1 MQNTTHYNLTKAEGT
16 DTVNLLTQCYPNFDT
31 IDAAMFANKQGSIG
45 TATEVTTGTVHAITR
60 NNADSDVF
68 RFTATSAWTAGDT
81 MTLDGVGVTV
91 HLADG
96 TTPATGAYIIGAE
109 VLGVVNGSLV
119 TLFLSSAIQSYV
131 SSFNSR
137 TGAVSPTASD
147 YDASMIDYDNTVSG
161 LNATDVQGAID
172 EIAAG
177 TSEHGLYEV
186 WKNNAPTQSIAQG
199 DIASVISDKTF
210 DMFFVEYEIDTS
222 HTGFMEIGSC
232 ENGSQADLRYMIVT
246 SAGIII
252 QYRRFVSISQVGNTI
267 TIRSDDGGTSQTLNT
282 YGTAPTSAVANN
294 ACIPIRVLGV
304 VHNS

>member
-60 NNADSDVF
+60 NNSDSDVF
-68 RFTATSAWTAGDT
+68 RFTATSAWSAGDT

-131 SSFNSR
+131 SSFNTR
-137 TGAVSPTASD
+137 TGAVSPASSD
-147 YDASMIDYDNTVSG
+147 YDASMIDYDNTISG
-161 LNATDVQGAID
+161 LNATDVQGAVD
-172 EIAAG
+172 EIETQIQNIQPQSDIITFEYPINLNVNTAWG
-177 TSEHGLYEV
+177 SLYNSPTVTIDISSLGLTQTPTV
-186 WKNNAPTQSIAQG
+186 CGDVNASGSA
-199 DIASVISDKTF
+199 
-210 DMFFVEYEIDTS
+210 
-222 HTGFMEIGSC
+222 TGFLLISSIT
-232 ENGSQADLRYMIVT
+232 NTSIQVSVVRAT
-246 SAGIII
+246 SAT
-252 QYRRFVSISQVGNTI
+252 VSGKIALFIKSN
-267 TIRSDDGGTSQTLNT
+267 D
-282 YGTAPTSAVANN
+282 
-294 ACIPIRVLGV
+294 
-304 VHNS
+304 

>member
-31 IDAAMFANKQGSIG
+31 IDAAMYANKQGSVG

-81 MTLDGVGVTV
+81 MSLDGVGVNV

-137 TGAVSPTASD
+137 TGTVSPQASD

-161 LNATDVQGAID
+161 LNATDVQSAID
-172 EIAAG
+172 EIASGSGGVTYIEAWVNPDPASDFAAG
-177 TSEHGLYEV
+177 NIVIDSNDYDYLV
-186 WKNNAPTQSIAQG
+186 W
-199 DIASVISDKTF
+199 DVI
-210 DMFFVEYEIDTS
+210 Y
-222 HTGFMEIGSC
+222 TGS
-232 ENGSQADLRYMIVT
+232 YH
-246 SAGIII
+246 
-252 QYRRFVSISQVGNTI
+252 ISQMIPKGSGTIFNISAVSSGTYISAIQRNVVRTNDTTFSVGVCYEQNT
-267 TIRSDDGGTSQTLNT
+267 
-282 YGTAPTSAVANN
+282 GTARTTNN
-294 ACIPIRVLGV
+294 SLMKPNKIYRVKL
-304 VHNS
+304 

>member
-1 MQNTTHYNLTKAEGT
+1 MQTTTNYNLTKAEGT

-31 IDAAMFANKQGSIG
+31 IDAAMFANKQASVG

-119 TLFLSSAIQSYV
+119 TLFLSSAIQTYV
-131 SSFNSR
+131 SNFNSR
-137 TGAVSPTASD
+137 SGVVSPTASD
-147 YDASMIDYDNTVSG
+147 YDAGMIDYDNAISG

-172 EIAAG
+172 EVAANIPGGWSLFDTETGSTPIIIPNSAKEVIVNVTFGSIAFVNHFIPDLPSQALRNGYYASPTNYANATYTRVNNTRTLTLSGASFAG
-177 TSEHGLYEV
+177 TDY
-186 WKNNAPTQSIAQG
+186 
-199 DIASVISDKTF
+199 
-210 DMFFVEYEIDTS
+210 
-222 HTGFMEIGSC
+222 
-232 ENGSQADLRYMIVT
+232 
-246 SAGIII
+246 
-252 QYRRFVSISQVGNTI
+252 
-267 TIRSDDGGTSQTLNT
+267 
-282 YGTAPTSAVANN
+282 TATATVAVY
-294 ACIPIRVLGV
+294 VK
-304 VHNS
+304 

>member
-96 TTPATGAYIIGAE
+96 TTPATGAYVIGAE

-119 TLFLSSAIQSYV
+119 TLFLSSAIQTYV
-131 SSFNSR
+131 SSFNNRS
-137 TGAVSPTASD
+137 GAVSPTASD
-147 YDASMIDYDNTVSG
+147 YDASMIDYDNTISG

-172 EIAAG
+172 EVVANMPSGGSVDYSTTEHAIG
-177 TSEHGLYEV
+177 TWVDGSILYE
-186 WKNNAPTQSIAQG
+186 KTIFCGALPNNTATTTPHN
-199 DIASVISDKTF
+199 ISNLGRI
-210 DMFFVEYEIDTS
+210 IDFRANAVNTNTMSAKILPFYTS
-222 HTGFMEIGSC
+222 SYACVAFCEIGATNISLYAS
-232 ENGSQADLRYMIVT
+232 GDR
-246 SAGIII
+246 SA
-252 QYRRFVSISQVGNTI
+252 YNSTYV
-267 TIRSDDGGTSQTLNT
+267 TIRYTKT
-282 YGTAPTSAVANN
+282 V
-294 ACIPIRVLGV
+294 
-304 VHNS
+304 

>member
-1 MQNTTHYNLTKAEGT
+1 MQSTTHYSLMKAEGT

-60 NNADSDVF
+60 NNADSDIF

-119 TLFLSSAIQSYV
+119 TLYLSSTISSYV
-131 SSFNSR
+131 ESFNSR
-137 TGAVSPTASD
+137 SGAVSPTASD

-172 EIAAG
+172 EIAGSVKMSVLWTNADPTVAFTPQNVVLSSDDYDLLMWLFFESTSAANGKSVTFSKGSGVIMDEADAG
-177 TSEHGLYEV
+177 HNYIRVATRNS
-186 WKNNAPTQSIAQG
+186 
-199 DIASVISDKTF
+199 
-210 DMFFVEYEIDTS
+210 DTS
-222 HTGFMEIGSC
+222 YAVSDGYKDNSTDNTLLIP
-232 ENGSQADLRYMIVT
+232 YKVY
-246 SAGIII
+246 GIK
-252 QYRRFVSISQVGNTI
+252 F
-267 TIRSDDGGTSQTLNT
+267 
-282 YGTAPTSAVANN
+282 
-294 ACIPIRVLGV
+294 
-304 VHNS
+304 

>member
-1 MQNTTHYNLTKAEGT
+1 MQNTTHYNLMKAEGT

-60 NNADSDVF
+60 NNADSDIF

-137 TGAVSPTASD
+137 TGAVTPASSD

-161 LNATDVQGAID
+161 LNSTDVQGAID
-172 EIAAG
+172 ELSGNIYSIWTNTDSTQAFPAQNVNFSDG
-177 TSEHGLYEV
+177 DFRFYIMDFKYN
-186 WKNNAPTQSIAQG
+186 KNGNNHICSVFRKGNDTIVNTFVQAS
-199 DIASVISDKTF
+199 ASVAAVPQRIIS
-210 DMFFVEYEIDTS
+210 YINDT
-222 HTGFMEIGSC
+222 TINIGDCSLM
-232 ENGSQADLRYMIVT
+232 AIT
-246 SAGIII
+246 SGNVSSSINNDIII
-252 QYRRFVSISQVGNTI
+252 PVEIF
-267 TIRSDDGGTSQTLNT
+267 
-282 YGTAPTSAVANN
+282 
-294 ACIPIRVLGV
+294 GV
-304 VHNS
+304 K